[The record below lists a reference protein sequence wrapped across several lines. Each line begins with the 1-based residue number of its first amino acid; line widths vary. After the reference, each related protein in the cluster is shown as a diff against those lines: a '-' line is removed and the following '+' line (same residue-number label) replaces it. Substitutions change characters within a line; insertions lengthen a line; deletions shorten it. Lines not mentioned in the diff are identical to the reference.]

1 LKPIFASV
9 AKNGM
14 WVRIPKGVK
23 MDDNLAALVRSGK
36 KDLQN
41 AVDKL
46 KLVVNHSQNTRFLA
60 SIVDT
65 LEQQIKIIDLNE
77 KS

>member
-1 LKPIFASV
+1 
-9 AKNGM
+9 
-14 WVRIPKGVK
+14 